1 MDLCPFEKVHRR
13 VLSIGNGSCV
23 LWLWRTVLCLL
34 KMVLVSM
41 EYGSC
46 VPIEGSCVH

>member
-1 MDLCPFEKVHRR
+1 MDLCPLEKVHRR

-23 LWLWRTVLCLL
+23 LWLRRTVL
-34 KMVLVSM
+34 KMMVLVSM
-41 EYGSC
+41 DYGSC